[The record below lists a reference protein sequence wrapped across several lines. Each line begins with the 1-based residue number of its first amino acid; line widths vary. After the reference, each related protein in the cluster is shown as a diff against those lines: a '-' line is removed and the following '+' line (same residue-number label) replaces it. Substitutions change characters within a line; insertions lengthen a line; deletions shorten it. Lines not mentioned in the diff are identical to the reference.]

1 MSGKSGH
8 RVVVVGVGSIGERH
22 LRCFLKTERAELGL
36 VEINPELRAAVA
48 ARYGIQDT
56 FADLDGAIARGFD
69 AAVIATPAHLH
80 VAIATRLA
88 EAGLDVLIEKPL
100 SIGLDGVDT
109 LQTTVTQRGRLA
121 AVAYNYRAMASLA
134 AMRDAVQSG
143 RFGRPVEV
151 VACCG
156 QNFPT
161 YRPAYREIYYRS
173 RATGGGA
180 VQDALTHIINA
191 TEWIVGPVQRVVAD
205 AAHLV
210 LEGVEVE
217 DTVHVLA
224 RHDGI
229 LASYSL
235 NQHQAPSEIVVTMVC
250 DQGTVRF
257 EGHQNRWR
265 WATEPGAPW
274 QDEPS
279 PAVERDEIYLRQ
291 AHRFLDAREGRAQVA
306 CTLEEGLQTLRV
318 NLAILTSL
326 EMKAWVAIR

>member
-1 MSGKSGH
+1 MSSKTTH

-22 LRCFLKTERAELGL
+22 LRCFLKTERTELGL

-48 ARYGIQDT
+48 GRYGIQDT
-56 FADLDGAIARGFD
+56 FSDLDGAIARGFD
-69 AAVIATPAHLH
+69 AAVVATPAHLH
-80 VAIATRLA
+80 VPIATRLA
-88 EAGLDVLIEKPL
+88 EAGLDLLVEKPL
-100 SIGLDGVDT
+100 SIGLDGIET
-109 LQTTVTQRGRLA
+109 LQTTVKQRGRLA
-121 AVAYNYRAMASLA
+121 AVGYNYRAVASLA

-151 VACCG
+151 VACSG

-191 TEWIVGPVQRVVAD
+191 TEWIVGPVERVVAD

-224 RHDGI
+224 RHNGI

-235 NQHQAPSEIVVTMVC
+235 NQHQAPSEVMITVIC
-250 DQGTVRF
+250 DRGTARF

-265 WATEPGAPW
+265 WATQPGAPW

-279 PAVERDEIYLRQ
+279 PAVERDEIYVRQ

-326 EMKAWVAIR
+326 ELKAWVAIR

>member
-1 MSGKSGH
+1 
-8 RVVVVGVGSIGERH
+8 
-22 LRCFLKTERAELGL
+22 
-36 VEINPELRAAVA
+36 
-48 ARYGIQDT
+48 
-56 FADLDGAIARGFD
+56 
-69 AAVIATPAHLH
+69 
-80 VAIATRLA
+80 
-88 EAGLDVLIEKPL
+88 
-100 SIGLDGVDT
+100 
-109 LQTTVTQRGRLA
+109 
-121 AVAYNYRAMASLA
+121 
-134 AMRDAVQSG
+134 
-143 RFGRPVEV
+143 
-151 VACCG
+151 
-156 QNFPT
+156 
-161 YRPAYREIYYRS
+161 
-173 RATGGGA
+173 
-180 VQDALTHIINA
+180 
-191 TEWIVGPVQRVVAD
+191 VGPVQRVVAD

-291 AHRFLDAREGRAQVA
+291 AHRFLDAREGRAKVA